1 MIQDRHQMTPP
12 TTGEQPMMKNH
23 KRTHEMSQK
32 KAQQNDKHMKSML
45 PETGQTTSTETTTL
59 FGTLLAILGLTAF
72 VTRRK
77 ENKN

>member
-1 MIQDRHQMTPP
+1 
-12 TTGEQPMMKNH
+12 
-23 KRTHEMSQK
+23 
-32 KAQQNDKHMKSML
+32 ML